1 MADRTDDVWEHGVNT
16 HPGFQCK
23 YCKSTKKGG
32 GATRLKEHLAGRG
45 SNVVACSSVPPD
57 VRDYY
62 RRQLDRTAD
71 RKKERVRERL
81 RVEEVAREGNV
92 VHDVDDDDD
101 DELQA
106 ALRASREEA
115 EYARH
120 ARARG
125 GQYEHDGG
133 SSQAQGGGVFGIL
146 KRSMSSKGK
155 QTVQTRIDTG
165 PWTAK
170 SKTGKPAIGRA
181 WANFFPH

>member
-1 MADRTDDVWEHGVNT
+1 MADRGGAPIDDVWEHGVNM

-23 YCKSTKKGG
+23 CCKSTKRGG
-32 GATRLKEHLAGRG
+32 GATRFKQHLAGRG
-45 SNVVACSSVPPD
+45 GNVISCSCVPPN

-71 RKKERVRERL
+71 KKERVRESLRL
-81 RVEEVAREGNV
+81 EEVAREGNV
-92 VHDVDDDDD
+92 VHDVDDDDDDD

-125 GQYEHDGG
+125 GQYEHGGG
-133 SSQAQGGGVFGIL
+133 SSQAQGGGVFGML

-155 QTVQTRIDTG
+155 QTVQSRIDTG
-165 PWTAK
+165 P
-170 SKTGKPAIGRA
+170 
-181 WANFFPH
+181 